1 MKRGCHCVK
10 PCCKPPCQEP
20 GGTSDFFWLLTQVPQ
35 TGYVSFTLVPAG
47 TPIGQGGIV
56 PDNTLGLASVTIVK
70 SPGNS
75 GVYGIP
81 PPGAY
86 TGEPSSNLLATAG
99 IQIALMMLLQRQ
111 SITPSRTPPLSPESR
126 QL

>member
-1 MKRGCHCVK
+1 MLRGTVD
-10 PCCKPPCQEP
+10 
-20 GGTSDFFWLLTQVPQ
+20 SLWLITQVPQ

-47 TPIGQGGIV
+47 TPIGQGGVV

-86 TGEPSSNLLATAG
+86 TGESSSDLLASAG
-99 IQIALMMLLQRQ
+99 NHIALLMLLQ
-111 SITPSRTPPLSPESR
+111 ICKNTAPSQTPPLSPDSC

>member
-1 MKRGCHCVK
+1 MVD
-10 PCCKPPCQEP
+10 
-20 GGTSDFFWLLTQVPQ
+20 SFWLITQVPQ

-47 TPIGQGGIV
+47 TPIGQGGVV

-86 TGEPSSNLLATAG
+86 TGEPLSDLLDDAG
-99 IQIALMMLLQRQ
+99 NQIALLNLLERQ
-111 SITPSRTPPLSPESR
+111 STTPSQTPPLSPELC